1 VWRFLGIA
9 SAAAVAGAIGACAA
23 VSGLNGYAPGEC
35 SDGCGADVIT
45 VPPEG
50 GESSDADGT
59 PGWDAPAGA
68 DATPAPDTNT
78 GDAVTRPEGGADG
91 QGTCGNVPIACDSG
105 CSLCSDAGLDASAD
119 AWDSAPEAGGDAND
133 GGNLTVG
140 LVVFYP
146 FDETGGTTA
155 ADASGNNRTATLMG
169 GATFAGGL
177 QNNAVTMNGSSQYVS
192 LPNGIVSGL
201 ASFSISA
208 WVKLSAAPAWS
219 RIFDF
224 GTGTNAYMFL
234 TPNSTS
240 STVRFGITTGG
251 FGQEQQL
258 NAPAL
263 ATGSWQH
270 VAVTLAASTG
280 TLYINGVRGAQNT
293 TMTVNPVSLG
303 ATTQDWLGRS
313 EFAGDPYLTGQI
325 DNLRIY
331 DRALSAAEVQA
342 LYTGHL

>member
-1 VWRFLGIA
+1 
-9 SAAAVAGAIGACAA
+9 
-23 VSGLNGYAPGEC
+23 VSGL
-35 SDGCGADVIT
+35 T
-45 VPPEG
+45 
-50 GESSDADGT
+50 
-59 PGWDAPAGA
+59 
-68 DATPAPDTNT
+68 
-78 GDAVTRPEGGADG
+78 
-91 QGTCGNVPIACDSG
+91 
-105 CSLCSDAGLDASAD
+105 
-119 AWDSAPEAGGDAND
+119 
-133 GGNLTVG
+133 
-140 LVVFYP
+140 
-146 FDETGGTTA
+146 
-155 ADASGNNRTATLMG
+155 
-169 GATFAGGL
+169 
-177 QNNAVTMNGSSQYVS
+177 
-192 LPNGIVSGL
+192 
-201 ASFSISA
+201 SFSISA

-240 STVRFGITTGG
+240 STLRFGITTGG

-280 TLYINGVRGAQNT
+280 TLYINGVRGAQST
-293 TMTVNPVSLG
+293 TMTVNAVSLG

-313 EFAGDPYLTGQI
+313 EFAGDPYLSGQI

>member
-1 VWRFLGIA
+1 MWRALGIA
-9 SAAAVAGAIGACAA
+9 SAAALAGGVGACAA
-23 VSGLNGYAPGEC
+23 LSGLGGYASGDC
-35 SDGCGADVIT
+35 SDGCGADVVT

-50 GESSDADGT
+50 GESRD
-59 PGWDAPAGA
+59 A
-68 DATPAPDTNT
+68 DATPGSDEPPETDATPPPDT
-78 GDAVTRPEGGADG
+78 GEAATRPEGGADG
-91 QGTCGNVPIACDSG
+91 QGTCDNVPTACDSG
-105 CSLCSDAGLDASAD
+105 CGPCSDGGLDASVD
-119 AWDSAPEAGGDAND
+119 ASDSGPEAGGDAND
-133 GGNLTVG
+133 GGSLTVG

-177 QNNAVTMNGSSQYVS
+177 QNNAVTMNGANQYVS

-201 ASFSISA
+201 TSFSICA
-208 WVKLSAAPAWS
+208 WVKLGAAPSWS

-224 GTGTNAYMFL
+224 GTGTSAYMFL

-240 STVRFGITTGG
+240 NTVRFSITTGG
-251 FGQEQQL
+251 FNQEQQL

-280 TLYINGVRGAQNT
+280 TLYINGVRGAQST
-293 TMTVNPVSLG
+293 TMTVNPMSLG

-325 DNLRIY
+325 DNFRIY